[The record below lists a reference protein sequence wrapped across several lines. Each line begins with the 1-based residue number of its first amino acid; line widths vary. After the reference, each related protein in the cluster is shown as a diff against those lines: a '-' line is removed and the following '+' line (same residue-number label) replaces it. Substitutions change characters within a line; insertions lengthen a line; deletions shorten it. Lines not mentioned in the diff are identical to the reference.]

1 MIPSGSED
9 KGKVRSLTKSLGKLS
24 SLVREA
30 SKDDLLKDP
39 LARTTI
45 ADVQTLT
52 LFEQQVTLVRD
63 RCMATGHQAA
73 AKAWEKCRN
82 LKQLLE
88 SLPDAAAKDESS
100 FRAKAVT
107 VVQEM
112 AKLAAEVE
120 SGAEQVK
127 ACEED
132 AAVLSS
138 AVFTEKQPC
147 ENETGSQNAEQKKQG
162 NRALWC
168 PALAEKTD
176 PKG

>member
-52 LFEQQVTLVRD
+52 FFGQQVTLLRD

-73 AKAWEKCRN
+73 TEAWEKCRN

-127 ACEED
+127 A
-132 AAVLSS
+132 ATILYS